1 MERREECGISPPSIE
16 EKRAHLTRLCACEL
30 KWTNRVF
37 RRERPYRLL
46 EKRNECIVDFH
57 GFLYRQ
63 GSLDRTRFQLKFSI
77 HHINACMTYFW
88 NLIYGVHILYM
99 NMCLSNKY
107 LTH

>member
-63 GSLDRTRFQLKFSI
+63 GSLDRTRL
-77 HHINACMTYFW
+77 TYFW

-99 NMCLSNKY
+99 NICLSNK
-107 LTH
+107 